1 MNWII
6 NQLEKD
12 TADSYEITWSE
23 KIKLWILLVRAPIL
37 ANIVNDMSSQ
47 KPNITSLDF
56 KVGYNMALKHVLGY
70 VEFLEKDEKCNNTYS
85 EKVYL
90 DYQKAL
96 KKMLKHVKKLEK
108 EAQKKLGENL
118 V

>member
-23 KIKLWILLVRAPIL
+23 KIKLWVLIARSPVL
-37 ANIVNDMSSQ
+37 AKIIDDTSSQ
-47 KPNITSLDF
+47 KPNINSLDF
-56 KVGYNMALKHVLGY
+56 RVGYAMALKHVLGY
-70 VEFLEKDEKCNNTYS
+70 IEFLEEDEKRNNTYS
-85 EKVYL
+85 EEVYL
-90 DYQKAL
+90 NYQKAL